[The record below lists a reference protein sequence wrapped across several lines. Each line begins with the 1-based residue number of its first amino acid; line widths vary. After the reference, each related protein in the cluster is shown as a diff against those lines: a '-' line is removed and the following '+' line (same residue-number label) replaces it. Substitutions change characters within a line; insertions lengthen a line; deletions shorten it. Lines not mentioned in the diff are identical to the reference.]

1 MGVSFAS
8 SMYLSVLI
16 PAFNE
21 QQRIEPTLERFVVFL
36 DDSGMEY
43 ELLVADDGSSDDT
56 AAVVESFALQHNS
69 VRLLRDERNLGKGA
83 SLRRAAAAS
92 LGEYLV
98 YSDADLPVD
107 PCHLPT
113 LLERLAQGDADL
125 VLVSRWM
132 SGAPQVVGV
141 PLARRM
147 LSLLFRLVALPLKPP
162 GVTDTQCGFKG
173 FRGDVGREL
182 FAQLQIDGFAFDLEL
197 LCRAHRQGRRV
208 TELAL
213 PVRHAVG
220 STIRPLSDSVTMARD
235 VMLVFLRSMMGR
247 YSHGS

>member
-1 MGVSFAS
+1 MGVSLAS
-8 SMYLSVLI
+8 PMYLSVLI

-21 QQRIEPTLERFVVFL
+21 QRRIEPTLERFVVFL
-36 DDSGMEY
+36 DDSGLDY

-56 AAVVESFALQHNS
+56 AAVVASFAQQHKS
-69 VRLLRDERNLGKGA
+69 VRLLRDDRNLGKGA
-83 SLRRAAAAS
+83 ALRRAALES
-92 LGEYLV
+92 RGEYLV
-98 YSDADLPVD
+98 YSDADLPVE
-107 PCHLPT
+107 PHHLT
-113 LLERLAQGDADL
+113 TVLERLAEGDTDL

-132 SGAPQVVGV
+132 SGAPPVLGV

-147 LSLLFRLVALPLKPP
+147 LSLLFRIVAMPLKPP

-173 FRGDVGREL
+173 FRGDVAREL

-197 LCRAHRQGRRV
+197 LCRAHRQGHRV

-220 STIRPLSDSVTMARD
+220 STIRPLSDSVAMARD
-235 VMLVFLRSMMGR
+235 VMMIFLRAMMGG
-247 YSHGS
+247 YDHGS